1 MKSSDIKR
9 RFAIGLFMIVIASF
23 FMYLYYSEIEL
34 IGGETRFYYLQN
46 AFKQTSSKNVV
57 TAIYLNY
64 RLYDTFFE
72 ALMLL
77 VSVIGIIHFSS
88 HDSDDHI
95 EPIIEKGIVS
105 KEDSQIISIIS
116 VLLYPFI
123 IIFGIYI
130 IVNGHKS
137 PGGGFQGGAVLSAL
151 FIIRYLINP
160 VENISLELLQR
171 LEKISFLFILLIG
184 TVFIILGLN
193 SKFFFLNEYY
203 LVLMNS
209 LIGFKVFCGLS
220 IVFIRFV
227 FYESR

>member
-1 MKSSDIKR
+1 MKIRSLERKLVV
-9 RFAIGLFMIVIASF
+9 GLFMIIIASLF
-23 FMYLYYSEIEL
+23 IFLYYSEIEL
-34 IGGETRFYYLQN
+34 VAGGSRYYYLEN
-46 AFKQTSSKNVV
+46 AFKDTSSKNIV
-57 TAIYLNY
+57 TSIYLDY

-77 VSVIGIIHFSS
+77 VSVIGIIHFSR
-88 HDSDDHI
+88 HDSDEHV
-95 EPIIEKGIVS
+95 EPIIEKGIIS
-105 KEDSQIISIIS
+105 KEDSQIISVIS

-123 IIFGIYI
+123 LTFGIYI

-160 VENISLELLQR
+160 AQNINLYLLQR
-171 LEKISFLFILLIG
+171 LEKFTFLFILLIG
-184 TVFIILGLN
+184 TLFIILGLN
-193 SKFFFLNEYY
+193 NEFAFLKESY

-220 IVFIRFV
+220 IIFIRFV